1 MINLSFIFRPTY
13 INIEKALIPKLR
25 KILKGGGNGN
35 AKLIY
40 PHFLPL
46 LSNLNH
52 ETLGD
57 KTLKFYRDFFDHF
70 NMGLCSKLC
79 NQLYIRSDVTAIS
92 SSYFECLRYVLIQ
105 LQIAPIDNNSSGSD
119 TENSRQFSLE
129 LMKMH
134 VIDVISHILVQSNVN
149 NAKHV
154 CVHLVELIKFLKDN
168 SGRNAV
174 YNDLLNNFWSDL
186 FVTIETAFK
195 ESADDQQ
202 ITAKLNIVNDLV
214 HQLSIKSTDVANKT
228 NNTPKVRFV
237 DSPVEENEIKTTD
250 EPIYYFGNEL
260 NSLAAKLCQFYIK
273 KTSDGVCDTFVQS
286 LLNLLQQFGK
296 TTAFYEQLAGSAD
309 NIIKLYDKFA
319 SWLLLKDIR
328 SVHVLDITL
337 MLYPYLTSTEKS
349 KLLNNLIKFPNDDVK
364 NWTLSRILSHPLCA
378 DAEAIRLI
386 SNPLVTKQ
394 ILKNAENIRNW
405 NTNECIN
412 LLHKCF
418 IQNENGDMMIDDET
432 CCIIIKI
439 ICDLIG
445 DKTVTANVLEACVSF
460 LVQIMPLFCND
471 EKKQNIRDEIF
482 TKLFA
487 LCVETNRLSILSED
501 IQWATVTSWQD
512 ALSSNDIELDD
523 NLLKICAKC
532 IEKCIK
538 STVENEKD
546 SIDVIES
553 ISLIVSKLI
562 LCSVERLENDDEIK
576 YQRAD
581 KIFETIYQ
589 SLQPL
594 FDAHLEECLRAC
606 TFIELVTGGMTAG
619 NVVNKYLDYNL
630 LTLDVYKNA
639 YALLKLA
646 TFKFSIIFQTTC
658 IIPLKRKDTENDDE
672 KETDEENTEDY
683 CDPHEML
690 LKKWSNLIY
699 REIFESIYV
708 GGIFNSF
715 LHYFDV
721 CVNLIFFHLNIDFI
735 MNFVF
740 IMFQVSEK
748 LNHNISQFLDLI
760 STFLCHAAD
769 DNSKK
774 ILELMADLKRL
785 EDPFFVNSLLLL
797 NGFGPYKES
806 ENSLILLH
814 NDLTKAINGT
824 ENLNQ
829 YINVQLTFTP
839 RLKLRQISLETNI
852 FNSSVQ
858 AHHRAIGLRCL
869 IKNYFSSDSNEMG
882 DQVVINECINLIDEL
897 HNQSKT
903 NKEILL
909 YNQ

>member
-1 MINLSFIFRPTY
+1 MDSCTFIDATNTKLVRFSSIQFVLYFFCWFFWLLSNFNFVFRPTY

-25 KILKGGGNGN
+25 KILKSGGNGN

-52 ETLGD
+52 ETLGE
-57 KTLKFYRDFFDHF
+57 KTLKFYRDFFEHF
-70 NMGLCSKLC
+70 NMGLCAKLRSH
-79 NQLYIRSDVTAIS
+79 LYIRSDVTAIS

-105 LQIAPIDNNSSGSD
+105 LQIVPIDNDSSGSD
-119 TENSRQFSLE
+119 TDNSRQFSLE
-129 LMKMH
+129 LMKIH
-134 VIDVISHILVQSNVN
+134 VIDVISNILVQSNVN

-154 CVHLVELIKFLKDN
+154 CIHLVALIKFLRDN
-168 SGRNAV
+168 SSRSAV
-174 YNDLLNNFWSDL
+174 YNDLLNYFWCEL
-186 FVTIETAFK
+186 FTTIETAFK

-202 ITAKLNIVNDLV
+202 ITAKLNIVGDLV
-214 HQLSIKSTDVANKT
+214 HHLSIKSTDVANKT
-228 NNTPKVRFV
+228 NNTSKVRFV
-237 DSPVEENEIKTTD
+237 DSPVEEDVNKSNELKTID
-250 EPIYYFGNEL
+250 EPMYYFGNEL

-273 KTSDGVCDTFVQS
+273 KTSDGVRDTYVQS

-296 TTAFYEQLAGSAD
+296 TTPFYEQLAGSVD
-309 NIIKLYDKFA
+309 NIMKLYDKFA

-337 MLYPYLTSTEKS
+337 MLYPHLTSTEKS

-386 SNPLVTKQ
+386 SHPLVIKQ

-405 NTNECIN
+405 NANECIN

-418 IQNENGDMMIDDET
+418 IQNENGDMMIDGET
-432 CCIIIKI
+432 CCIIIKM
-439 ICDLIG
+439 ICELIC
-445 DKTVTANVLEACVSF
+445 DKTVAPNVLEACVSF

-487 LCVETNRLSILSED
+487 LCVERDRLSILSED

-512 ALSSNDIELDD
+512 ALSSNDIDLDE
-523 NLLKICAKC
+523 NLLRICSGC
-532 IEKCIK
+532 VEQCVK
-538 STVENEKD
+538 STVENEND

-562 LCSVERLENDDEIK
+562 LCSVERLENDDETK

-581 KIFETIYQ
+581 KVFETIYQ
-589 SLQPL
+589 SLRPL
-594 FDAHLEECLRAC
+594 FDTHLEECLRAC
-606 TFIELVTGGMTAG
+606 TFIELATGGMTAG
-619 NVVNKYLDYNL
+619 SVVNKYLDYNL
-630 LTLDVYKNA
+630 LSLDVYRNA

-658 IIPLKRKDTENDDE
+658 IVPLKRKDTEND
-672 KETDEENTEDY
+672 DEENTEDY

-690 LKKWSNLIY
+690 LKKWSDLIY

-721 CVNLIFFHLNIDFI
+721 CVTFCL
-735 MNFVF
+735 
-740 IMFQVSEK
+740 
-748 LNHNISQFLDLI
+748 LDLK
-760 STFLCHAAD
+760 F
-769 DNSKK
+769 N
-774 ILELMADLKRL
+774 
-785 EDPFFVNSLLLL
+785 F
-797 NGFGPYKES
+797 GFGFIFPY
-806 ENSLILLH
+806 H
-814 NDLTKAINGT
+814 
-824 ENLNQ
+824 
-829 YINVQLTFTP
+829 
-839 RLKLRQISLETNI
+839 ISGVRET
-852 FNSSVQ
+852 Q
-858 AHHRAIGLRCL
+858 P
-869 IKNYFSSDSNEMG
+869 
-882 DQVVINECINLIDEL
+882 
-897 HNQSKT
+897 
-903 NKEILL
+903 
-909 YNQ
+909 

>member
-1 MINLSFIFRPTY
+1 
-13 INIEKALIPKLR
+13 
-25 KILKGGGNGN
+25 
-35 AKLIY
+35 
-40 PHFLPL
+40 
-46 LSNLNH
+46 
-52 ETLGD
+52 
-57 KTLKFYRDFFDHF
+57 
-70 NMGLCSKLC
+70 MGLCSKLSS
-79 NQLYIRSDVTAIS
+79 QLYIRSDITAIS

-105 LQIAPIDNNSSGSD
+105 LQIASIDIDSCGSD

-129 LMKMH
+129 LMKMY

-154 CVHLVELIKFLKDN
+154 CVHLVALIKFLKDN

-174 YNDLLNNFWSDL
+174 YNDLLNYFWSEL
-186 FVTIETAFK
+186 FATIEAAFK

-214 HQLSIKSTDVANKT
+214 HHLSIKTTDVTNKT
-228 NNTPKVRFV
+228 NNTSKVRFV
-237 DSPVEENEIKTTD
+237 DSPIEEDVNKSNEIETID
-250 EPIYYFGNEL
+250 EPMYYFGNEL
-260 NSLAAKLCQFYIK
+260 NSLAARLCQFYIK

-309 NIIKLYDKFA
+309 NIMKLYDKYA

-337 MLYPYLTSTEKS
+337 MLYPHLISIEKS

-364 NWTLSRILSHPLCA
+364 NWTLSRILSHPLCT

-386 SNPLVTKQ
+386 SHPLVTKQ
-394 ILKNAENIRNW
+394 ILKNAENICNW

-418 IQNENGDMMIDDET
+418 LQNENGVMMIDDVT

-439 ICDLIG
+439 ICDLIC
-445 DKTVTANVLEACVSF
+445 DKTVAANVLEACVSF

-471 EKKQNIRDEIF
+471 AEKQNIRDKIF

-487 LCVETNRLSILSED
+487 LCVETDRLSILSED

-512 ALSSNDIELDD
+512 ALSSNDIVLDE
-523 NLLKICAKC
+523 NLLNICSEC
-532 IEKCIK
+532 VEKCVK
-538 STVENEKD
+538 STVENEND
-546 SIDVIES
+546 SMDVIES
-553 ISLIVSKLI
+553 ISVIVSKLI
-562 LCSVERLENDDEIK
+562 LCSVERLENDDESK
-576 YQRAD
+576 YQQAD

-594 FDAHLEECLRAC
+594 FDTHLEECLRAC

-630 LTLDVYKNA
+630 LSLDVYRNA

-646 TFKFSIIFQTTC
+646 TFKFNIIFQTTC
-658 IIPLKRKDTENDDE
+658 IIPLKRKDTQNDDE

-690 LKKWSNLIY
+690 LKKWSDLIY
-699 REIFESIYV
+699 REIFESIYA
-708 GGIFNSF
+708 GGIFNCF

-721 CVNLIFFHLNIDFI
+721 CVTFSFVELKFIFI
-735 MNFVF
+735 MDFVF
-740 IMFQVSEK
+740 LLFMFQVSEK

-760 STFLCHAAD
+760 STFLSHAAD
-769 DNSKK
+769 DNSNR
-774 ILELMADLKRL
+774 ILELVTDLKRL

-797 NGFGPYKES
+797 KGFGPYKES

-814 NDLTKAINGT
+814 NDLTKAMNGT
-824 ENLNQ
+824 EHLNQ
-829 YINVQLTFTP
+829 YINVLLTFTP
-839 RLKLRQISLETNI
+839 RLKLRQISLESNI
-852 FNSSVQ
+852 FNSSVA

-869 IKNYFSSDSNEMG
+869 IKNYFSSDSNEIG

-903 NKEILL
+903 NKEFLL

>member
-1 MINLSFIFRPTY
+1 M
-13 INIEKALIPKLR
+13 
-25 KILKGGGNGN
+25 KGGGNGN

-57 KTLKFYRDFFDHF
+57 KTLKFYRDFFEHF
-70 NMGLCSKLC
+70 NMGLCAKLSS
-79 NQLYIRSDVTAIS
+79 QLYIRSDVTAIS

-105 LQIAPIDNNSSGSD
+105 LQIASIDNNSSGSD

-129 LMKMH
+129 LMKIH
-134 VIDVISHILVQSNVN
+134 VIDVILHILVQSNVN
-149 NAKHV
+149 YAKHV

-174 YNDLLNNFWSDL
+174 YNDLLIYFWSEL
-186 FVTIETAFK
+186 FATIEKAFK
-195 ESADDQQ
+195 ESTDDQQ

-214 HQLSIKSTDVANKT
+214 HHLSIKSTDVANKT
-228 NNTPKVRFV
+228 NNTSKVRFV
-237 DSPVEENEIKTTD
+237 DSPTEDDVNKSNEIKTTD

-260 NSLAAKLCQFYIK
+260 NSVAAKLCQFLIE

-296 TTAFYEQLAGSAD
+296 TTAFYEQLAGSAE
-309 NIIKLYDKFA
+309 NIMKLYDKFA

-337 MLYPYLTSTEKS
+337 MLYPHLTSTEKS

-364 NWTLSRILSHPLCA
+364 NWTISRILSHPLCV

-386 SNPLVTKQ
+386 SHPSVTKQ
-394 ILKNAENIRNW
+394 LLKNAENIRNW

-418 IQNENGDMMIDDET
+418 IQNENGDMKNMMIDGET
-432 CCIIIKI
+432 CCLIIKI

-487 LCVETNRLSILSED
+487 ICVETDRLSILSED

-512 ALSSNDIELDD
+512 ALSSNDIELNE
-523 NLLKICAKC
+523 NLLKICSEC
-532 IEKCIK
+532 VEQRVK
-538 STVENEKD
+538 STVENEND
-546 SIDVIES
+546 SLDVIES
-553 ISLIVSKLI
+553 ISHIVSKLI
-562 LCSVERLENDDEIK
+562 LCSVERLENDDETK

-581 KIFETIYQ
+581 KVFETIYQ

-594 FDAHLEECLRAC
+594 FGIHLDECLRAC
-606 TFIELVTGGMTAG
+606 TFIELATGGMTAG
-619 NVVNKYLDYNL
+619 SVINKYLDCSL
-630 LTLDVYKNA
+630 LSLDVYRNA
-639 YALLKLA
+639 YALLKLV

-658 IIPLKRKDTENDDE
+658 IIPLKQKSTENDDE

-690 LKKWSNLIY
+690 LKKWSDLIY

-721 CVNLIFFHLNIDFI
+721 CVIIC
-735 MNFVF
+735 VF
-740 IMFQVSEK
+740 
-748 LNHNISQFLDLI
+748 
-760 STFLCHAAD
+760 
-769 DNSKK
+769 
-774 ILELMADLKRL
+774 
-785 EDPFFVNSLLLL
+785 
-797 NGFGPYKES
+797 
-806 ENSLILLH
+806 
-814 NDLTKAINGT
+814 
-824 ENLNQ
+824 
-829 YINVQLTFTP
+829 
-839 RLKLRQISLETNI
+839 
-852 FNSSVQ
+852 
-858 AHHRAIGLRCL
+858 
-869 IKNYFSSDSNEMG
+869 
-882 DQVVINECINLIDEL
+882 
-897 HNQSKT
+897 
-903 NKEILL
+903 
-909 YNQ
+909 